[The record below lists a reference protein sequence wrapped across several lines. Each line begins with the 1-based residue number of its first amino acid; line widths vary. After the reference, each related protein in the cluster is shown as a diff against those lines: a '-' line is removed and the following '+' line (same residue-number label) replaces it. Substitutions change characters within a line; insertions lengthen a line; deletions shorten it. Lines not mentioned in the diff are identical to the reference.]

1 MKNIFDQLVK
11 GNIKK
16 HDNFLKIAIGQGDKY
31 IQLFAGII
39 SINSDRQQQV

>member
-1 MKNIFDQLVK
+1 MKNTFDQLVK

-31 IQLFAGII
+31 ITSCLLELSQ
-39 SINSDRQQQV
+39 